1 MTEEPTIKGRII
13 ALVIGLVVLVFL
25 SEGILRIAMPHWRDF
40 HSGHFLKHIL
50 LPGHT
55 KLAIGKPGF
64 DGYLAQNNGDFRAHI
79 SINKFGLRNPEPVTV
94 ANNRIWV
101 IGDSMT
107 FGWGVEQNEMYSS
120 VFARLSN
127 YPTYNIASPGTDVCG
142 YQALLDRMPDNL
154 KPRAIIVG
162 LVLENDIY
170 PYDCKAR
177 AERHW
182 ATPKEKKQEAW
193 SILRIKG
200 FLSKHTALYN
210 FGAIAL
216 KRVNFIREALISV
229 GLVNRS
235 HRYNVSITEDKLK
248 QSLDRTTV
256 ELVKLRAMLSPDI
269 PFVVL
274 LVPGRFEIINSDSFY
289 QRIRQGMLKTLGD
302 QNISAVDPF
311 SRFMKL
317 DFFDTHFAHDGH
329 WSKKGHALA
338 AEALAEWFKRRDPL
352 K

>member
-1 MTEEPTIKGRII
+1 MTEELTIKGRII
-13 ALVIGLVVLVFL
+13 ALVIGLIVLVLL
-25 SEGILRIAMPHWRDF
+25 SEGILRIAMPHWREF
-40 HSGHFLKHIL
+40 HSGRFLKPIL
-50 LPGHT
+50 LPGHSNLT
-55 KLAIGKPGF
+55 IGKPGF
-64 DGYLAQNNGDFRAHI
+64 DGYFAENNGDFRAHI
-79 SINKFGLRNPEPVTV
+79 SINNFGLRNPEPVTA

-120 VFARLSN
+120 VFAQLSN

-142 YQALLDRMPDNL
+142 YQTLLNRMPDNL
-154 KPRAIIVG
+154 KPRAVIVG
-162 LVLENDIY
+162 LILENDIY
-170 PYDCKAR
+170 HYDCKGQ
-177 AERHW
+177 AELHW
-182 ATPKEKKQEAW
+182 AAPKEQKQEAW
-193 SILRIKG
+193 SILRIKR
-200 FLSKHTALYN
+200 FLSKHAALYN
-210 FGAIAL
+210 FSAIAL

-235 HRYNVSITEDKLK
+235 HRYRVGITEDKLK
-248 QSLDRTTV
+248 QSLDRTTA
-256 ELVKLRAMLSPDI
+256 ELKKLRAMLSPDI

-274 LVPGRFEIINSDSFY
+274 LVPGRFEIINRDSFY
-289 QRIRQGMLKTLGD
+289 RKIRQGMLKKLRG

-338 AEALAEWFKRRDPL
+338 AEALAEWFKKRGPL
-352 K
+352 